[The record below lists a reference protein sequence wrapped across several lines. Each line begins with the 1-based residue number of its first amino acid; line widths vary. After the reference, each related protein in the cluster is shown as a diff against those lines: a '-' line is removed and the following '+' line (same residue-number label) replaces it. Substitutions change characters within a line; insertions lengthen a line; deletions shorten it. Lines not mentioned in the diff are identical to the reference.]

1 MEFIMKRSLRLMA
14 LVILVVHHGIE
25 SAPSVAQVKTGV
37 GATIGAMVGVAGLA
51 CGGAAMAGGGDGA
64 ATFCLGTIGVEVAAL
79 LAPIWVPIVGIGA
92 AVYGIV
98 SLLTDKGK
106 AALQAEMNTY
116 DNPSDLAQFQ
126 KFIQANGKGALFTD
140 ATVASAG
147 IDSSLLMRMQTSF
160 VKIQAANLGI
170 DPADLLQLCPP
181 NASMDSFSVGF
192 ASVNAT
198 VGPLQAQGFAA
209 ADVISMAKNTSYLP
223 DGFNGSLLEKVTL
236 ISNTISANPTITK
249 ANLVADTFKAA
260 AVVQQSAASSEPGV
274 GPGTEP
280 SSGSGPSSGPS
291 SSGAGKASVPS
302 TDTPSAFDTL
312 KASAIAQQATLDKY
326 IGLGK
331 AGSTTFATEQARLQQ
346 AINTSSGEALELAKA
361 RALQVMTDNPDS
373 KFTDEKGEPLTIE
386 G

>member
-1 MEFIMKRSLRLMA
+1 MKRSLRLMA

-25 SAPSVAQVKTGV
+25 SAPSAAQVKTGV
-37 GATIGAMVGVAGLA
+37 GATIGTMVAVAGIA
-51 CGGAAMAGGGDGA
+51 CGGGMVAGGGDGA
-64 ATFCLGTIGVEVAAL
+64 ATVCLGTIGVEVAAL

-170 DPADLLQLCPP
+170 DPADLVQLCPP

-223 DGFNGSLLEKVTL
+223 DGFNGTLLEKVTL
-236 ISNTISANPTITK
+236 ISNTISANPNITK
-249 ANLVADTFKAA
+249 SNLVADTFKAA
-260 AVVQQSAASSEPGV
+260 AVVQQNAASSEPGV

-312 KASAIAQQATLDKY
+312 KASVMRQQATLDKY
-326 IGLGK
+326 ISQGK
-331 AGSTTFATEQARLQQ
+331 AGSQTFETQQ
-346 AINTSSGEALELAKA
+346 ASIQQQINSSTGEALELAKA
-361 RALQVMTDNPDS
+361 KARQLMTDSPDT
-373 KFTDEKGEPLTIE
+373 KFTDEDGKPLTIE

>member
-1 MEFIMKRSLRLMA
+1 
-14 LVILVVHHGIE
+14 
-25 SAPSVAQVKTGV
+25 
-37 GATIGAMVGVAGLA
+37 
-51 CGGAAMAGGGDGA
+51 
-64 ATFCLGTIGVEVAAL
+64 
-79 LAPIWVPIVGIGA
+79 
-92 AVYGIV
+92 
-98 SLLTDKGK
+98 
-106 AALQAEMNTY
+106 MNTY

-126 KFIQANGKGALFTD
+126 DFIKANGNSAPFTD

-147 IDSSLLMRMQTSF
+147 IDSSLLMRMQTSC

-170 DPADLLQLCPP
+170 DPADLVQLCPP

-223 DGFNGSLLEKVTL
+223 DGFNGTLLEKVTL
-236 ISNTISANPTITK
+236 ISNTISANPNITK
-249 ANLVADTFKAA
+249 SNLVADTFKAA
-260 AVVQQSAASSEPGV
+260 AVVQQNAASSEPGV

-312 KASAIAQQATLDKY
+312 KASVMRQQATLDKY
-326 IGLGK
+326 ISQGK
-331 AGSTTFATEQARLQQ
+331 AGSQTFETQQ
-346 AINTSSGEALELAKA
+346 ASIQQQINSSTGEALELAKA
-361 RALQVMTDNPDS
+361 KARQLMTDSPDT
-373 KFTDEKGEPLTIE
+373 KFTDEDGKPLTIE